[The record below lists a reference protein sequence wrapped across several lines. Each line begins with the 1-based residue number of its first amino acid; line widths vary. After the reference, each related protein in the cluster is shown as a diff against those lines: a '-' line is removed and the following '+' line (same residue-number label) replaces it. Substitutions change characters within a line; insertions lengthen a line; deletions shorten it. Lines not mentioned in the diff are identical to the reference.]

1 MHTPET
7 LLARLDAIGRSLEAT
22 GQALA
27 LLGMGSVGVEL
38 ERLDAHSDLD
48 FFAIVQPG
56 YKAAFLADLSWL
68 SSIRPIVYAFQNTH
82 DGFKLLFDDD
92 IFCEFAVLEPQELST
107 IPFAEGRVVWKA
119 PEVDETIRIP
129 VWRAPE
135 RTPPTEEWLAGE
147 ALTCLYIGLKRDK
160 RGERLS
166 AQRFIQNYAVD
177 RVLELTAQ
185 RTPAANGLADS
196 FNIERRYEQR
206 YPHLA
211 PHLPSFIQGYAANA
225 PSALAILAFL
235 EQITA
240 VSPVMA
246 ERIRAL
252 AHEEGA

>member
-7 LLARLDAIGRSLEAT
+7 LLARLDAIGRSLEAS
-22 GQALA
+22 GEALA

-56 YKAAFLADLSWL
+56 RKAAFLADLSWL
-68 SSIRPIVYAFQNTH
+68 SAIRPIVYAFQNTH
-82 DGFKLLFDDD
+82 DGYKLLFDDD
-92 IFCEFAVLEPQELST
+92 IFCEFAVLEPQELSA

-119 PEVDETIRIP
+119 PEVDESIRLP
-129 VWRAPE
+129 TWRAPE
-135 RTPPTEEWLAGE
+135 RTPPTEEWLVGE
-147 ALTCLYIGLKRDK
+147 ALTCLYIGLKRDR

-185 RTPAANGLADS
+185 RTAPVHGLADS
-196 FNIERRYEQR
+196 FSIERRYEQR

-211 PHLPSFIQGYAANA
+211 PHLASFIQGYAANA
-225 PSALAILAFL
+225 ASALAILTYL
-235 EQITA
+235 EGIVEVNPA
-240 VSPVMA
+240 IA
-246 ERIRAL
+246 ERIRGL
-252 AHEEGA
+252 AHEG

>member
-56 YKAAFLADLSWL
+56 RKAAFLADLRWL
-68 SSIRPIVYAFQNTH
+68 SDIRPIVYAFQNTN

-92 IFCEFAVLEPQELST
+92 IFCEFAVLEPQELPN
-107 IPFAEGRVVWKA
+107 IPFAEGRVVWKG
-119 PEVDETIRIP
+119 PDVDETIRIP

-135 RTPPTEEWLAGE
+135 RTPPTEEWLIGE

-185 RTPAANGLADS
+185 RTSPAYGLADS
-196 FNIERRYEQR
+196 FSIERRYEQR

-211 PHLPSFIQGYAANA
+211 SYLPSFIQGYAANG
-225 PSALAILAFL
+225 PSALAILAYL
-235 EQITA
+235 EHVA
-240 VSPVMA
+240 EVNPVMA
-246 ERIRAL
+246 ERIRRL
-252 AHEEGA
+252 AYDIH

>member
-7 LLARLDAIGRSLEAT
+7 LLARLDAIGRSLAAGGE
-22 GQALA
+22 ALA

-48 FFAIVQPG
+48 FFAVVKPG
-56 YKAAFLADLSWL
+56 RKATFLADLSWL

-92 IFCEFAVLEPQELST
+92 IFCEFAVLEPQELAG

-119 PEVDETIRIP
+119 PEVDDNIRLP

-135 RTPPTEEWLAGE
+135 RTPPTKAWLLGE

-160 RGERLS
+160 RGEKLS

-185 RTPAANGLADS
+185 RTPPAQGTADS
-196 FNIERRYEQR
+196 FSIERRYEQR
-206 YPHLA
+206 YPQLA
-211 PHLPSFIQGYAANA
+211 PHLPSFIQGYAANG
-225 PSALAILAFL
+225 PSALAILAYL
-235 EQITA
+235 EGVSD
-240 VSPVMA
+240 VSPAMA

-252 AHEEGA
+252 AG

>member
-1 MHTPET
+1 MPTPEI
-7 LLARLDAIGRSLEAT
+7 LLARLDAIGRSLEAG

-38 ERLDAHSDLD
+38 ERLDAQSDLD
-48 FFAIVQPG
+48 FFVIVQPG
-56 YKAAFLADLSWL
+56 QKAAFLADLSWL

-92 IFCEFAVLEPQELST
+92 IFCEFAVLESQELPN

-119 PEVDETIRIP
+119 PEVDEQIRLP

-135 RTPPTEEWLAGE
+135 CEPPTAEWLVGE

-185 RTPAANGLADS
+185 RTTPAQGTADS

-211 PHLPSFIQGYAANA
+211 QHLPSFIQGYAANT
-225 PSALAILAFL
+225 PSALAILAYL
-235 EQITA
+235 ESVADVSSAMA
-240 VSPVMA
+240 V
-246 ERIRAL
+246 RIRGL
-252 AHEEGA
+252 AG